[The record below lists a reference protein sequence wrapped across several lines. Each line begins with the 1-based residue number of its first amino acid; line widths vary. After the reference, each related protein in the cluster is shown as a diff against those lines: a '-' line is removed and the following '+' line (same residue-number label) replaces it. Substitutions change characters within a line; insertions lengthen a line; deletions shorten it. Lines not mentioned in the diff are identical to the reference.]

1 MSSIPTKE
9 LIKIQE
15 ALEQKINES
24 SDSEYSP
31 SESDTSSSR
40 SSRKNRYKT
49 VDYKTKY
56 NNSESKYRYLQLEM
70 SNKNIEI
77 NELKE
82 KLVTLDKHA
91 LIIKNI
97 SFLFERLD
105 NAFKGLDEKITTI
118 NDPGI
123 IKFATLSSL
132 DITENMCIKTK
143 DKYNIFINENIY
155 PLFPENQIIL
165 KNSLTMYYLEKQKEF
180 DKILLKIK
188 IHKYRT
194 TVNNIFRIMGLTI
207 LLLLFINILI
217 MVIYYLVR

>member
-1 MSSIPTKE
+1 MSSIPTDE
-9 LIKIQE
+9 LLKIQE
-15 ALEQKINES
+15 ALEKKMNES

-31 SESDTSSSR
+31 SESDTSSR
-40 SSRKNRYKT
+40 SSRRKKYKT

-82 KLVTLDKHA
+82 KLVILDKHV

-105 NAFKGLDEKITTI
+105 NAFRGLDEKINTI
-118 NDPGI
+118 NDTGI
-123 IKFATLSSL
+123 IKFATLISL

-143 DKYNIFINENIY
+143 DKYNVFINENIY
-155 PLFPENQIIL
+155 PLFPDNQIIL
-165 KNSLTMYYLEKQKEF
+165 KNSLTMYYLEKQKGF
-180 DKILLKIK
+180 DIILLKIK
-188 IHKYRT
+188 NLKYKT
-194 TVNNIFRIMGLTI
+194 TLNNICRIIGLLILFLIFLNIIMMG
-207 LLLLFINILI
+207 
-217 MVIYYLVR
+217 IYYFIR